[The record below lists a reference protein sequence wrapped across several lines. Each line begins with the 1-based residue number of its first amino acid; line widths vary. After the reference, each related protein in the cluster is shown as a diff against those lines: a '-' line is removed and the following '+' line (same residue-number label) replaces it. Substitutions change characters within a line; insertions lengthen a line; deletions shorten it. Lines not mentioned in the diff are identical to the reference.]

1 MKTKIAIAGWPK
13 SNKTML
19 ALALSNMT
27 GIPYIQNRT
36 MYEWRKIHDLTDSP
50 NPEWK
55 DMYLIASSSFFERA
69 LMESY
74 YEQFISDGASFSELM
89 WLKFCLE
96 ERQPGKIQFDRN
108 KTTESL
114 EHVCAL
120 HAAQQYDFIIHAVSG
135 DSPCINDLYGQLYAK
150 YHLTYRMYST
160 EIIEETVNEIKNDLH
175 LPVKHSVE
183 SAIYQAKV
191 DLFLKP

>member
-1 MKTKIAIAGWPK
+1 MITKIAIAGWPK
-13 SNKTML
+13 SNKTLL

-27 GIPYIQNRT
+27 GIPFIQNRT
-36 MYEWRKIHDLTDSP
+36 MYEWRKIYGLADSP

-55 DMYLIASSSFFERA
+55 DMYLIASSSFFERVV
-69 LMESY
+69 MESY
-74 YEQFISDGASFSELM
+74 YDQFISDGASFSELM

-96 ERQPGKIQFDRN
+96 KQQQGKIQCDSD
-108 KTTESL
+108 KTTGSL

-135 DSPCINDLYGQLYAK
+135 ASPCINDLYMQLYAK
-150 YHLTYRMYST
+150 YHLPFKVYST
-160 EIIEETVNEIKNDLH
+160 EIMEEAVNEIKNDLH

-191 DLFLKP
+191 NLFLKP